1 MRARIPG
8 CVFCIENG
16 YTGGKNGWKFW
27 RDKMGGGCWE
37 YREPIE
43 RDDKPEWL
51 VWAWYREWID
61 RRQIGSR
68 KCVTNQVKLRI
79 FHE

>member
-8 CVFCIENG
+8 YVFCIENG
-16 YTGGKNGWKFW
+16 YTGGKFRWKFW
-27 RDKMGGGCWE
+27 RAKMGGGCWE

-43 RDDKPEWL
+43 RDESREWL
-51 VWAWYREWID
+51 VWAWNREWID

-68 KCVTNQVKLRI
+68 KCVKNRGK
-79 FHE
+79 

>member
-27 RDKMGGGCWE
+27 RAKMGGGCWE

-68 KCVTNQVKLRI
+68 KCVKNRGK
-79 FHE
+79 